1 MTHSAP
7 RPTADSRLKFL
18 LDTNILSEPLA
29 KDPNPR
35 VMRMIEAHSA
45 SLAIASVTWQEML
58 YGMYLLVPGK
68 RRDRIQNYL
77 FQHVRPALPIIDFD
91 VDAAD
96 WQAEQRAK
104 LRQAG
109 KTPTYADSQIAAM
122 AAVND
127 LLLVTR
133 NAGDFDDFEGLRVE
147 NWFKTAG
154 E

>member
-1 MTHSAP
+1 MAG
-7 RPTADSRLKFL
+7 LKFL

-147 NWFKTAG
+147 NWFKITG